1 MLSHVKEVFK
11 RPLSLSSLELSASLT
26 VLSFS
31 VVIFESLF
39 EPKMKKEDK
48 MAEGKFTKS

>member
-11 RPLSLSSLELSASLT
+11 RPLSLSLELSASRT
-26 VLSFS
+26 VLSFL
-31 VVIFESLF
+31 VVIFESLL

-48 MAEGKFTKS
+48 MAEGKFTES